1 MRKILISIIIVLF
14 IALGYV
20 SVMNGVQI
28 GNFQILSMKQ
38 IEEKSQELK
47 TKIEGTNTLIDV
59 DYPKKIADLK
69 TAAQKMKDAQ
79 SEYLKYTNLS
89 TDAQILEAMGEKSY
103 TIEFL
108 WTKLGTH
115 ARKEGINLTFEIVAS
130 KTGAND
136 VNDIKFTVNGSY
148 IAITNYIYAIEN
160 DTDLNFRIE
169 NFKLLPH
176 KNEILQGT
184 FNVRNIAIEGNTST
198 QTVTTSNSQTST
210 NTNTV
215 NETNTNTNAD
225 TDTNTNT
232 QD

>member
-1 MRKILISIIIVLF
+1 MRKVLISVIIVLF

-20 SVMNGVQI
+20 SLMNGIQI
-28 GNFQILSMKQ
+28 GDFQILSMKQ

-47 TKIEGTNTLIDV
+47 AKIEGVNTLIDV

-69 TAAQKMKDAQ
+69 TAAQKMEDARN
-79 SEYLKYTNLS
+79 EYLKYTNLS
-89 TDAQILEAMGEKSY
+89 TDSQILEAMEEKSY

-115 ARKEGINLTFEIVAS
+115 ARTEGINLTFEIVS
-130 KTGAND
+130 SSTGASD

-176 KNEILQGT
+176 KDEILQGT

-198 QTVTTSNSQTST
+198 QSVTSNGSQN

-215 NETNTNTNAD
+215 NETNTNTQVAD
-225 TDTNTNT
+225 
-232 QD
+232 

>member
-1 MRKILISIIIVLF
+1 MRKVLISVIIVLF

-20 SVMNGVQI
+20 SLMNGIQI
-28 GNFQILSMKQ
+28 GDFQILSMKQ

-47 TKIEGTNTLIDV
+47 AKIEGVNTLIDV

-69 TAAQKMKDAQ
+69 TAAQKMEDARN
-79 SEYLKYTNLS
+79 EYLKYTNLS
-89 TDAQILEAMGEKSY
+89 SDSEILKAMEEKSY

-115 ARKEGINLTFEIVAS
+115 ARKEGINLTFEIVS
-130 KTGAND
+130 SSTGASD

-198 QTVTTSNSQTST
+198 QSVTSNSSQN

-215 NETNTNTNAD
+215 NETNTNTEVAD
-225 TDTNTNT
+225 
-232 QD
+232 